1 MRTFHIGEVACFPSG
16 KEVLTRFVIE
26 IESAMIDL
34 IVEVVSLGL
43 VSCLISTGKFL
54 IRAWL

>member
-1 MRTFHIGEVACFPSG
+1 MRTFRIGEVACFPSG
-16 KEVLTRFVIE
+16 KEVLMRFVIE

-43 VSCLISTGKFL
+43 VSCLISTGKCL
-54 IRAWL
+54 I